1 MMNKLLRL
9 GLSLLVCFGVTAPSQ
24 AQEKLT
30 LDDNHSYVQWKIN
43 HLGFSSQTGKWFVT
57 GSVTLDKDKPENSK
71 VEAKIDLSK
80 IVTGLPELDKHLK
93 GSQFFDVANFPV
105 ATFVSNKVTVLDKQH
120 AKIEGLLS
128 LHGVTRPVTLAVAIN
143 KVGTNPITDQM
154 TVGFTAT
161 TVLKRSEFGMTTLIP
176 VLGDEV
182 FIDINAEAYL
192 AKDAN
197 ATAQP

>member
-71 VEAKIDLSK
+71 VEAKIDLST